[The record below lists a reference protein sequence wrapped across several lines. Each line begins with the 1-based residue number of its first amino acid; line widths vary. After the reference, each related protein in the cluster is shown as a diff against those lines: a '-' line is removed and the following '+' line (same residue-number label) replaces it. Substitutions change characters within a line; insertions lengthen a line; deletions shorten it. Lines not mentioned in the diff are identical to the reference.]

1 MRLLQSGDIGV
12 HVSNDVVNVA
22 VIDRDVTELAVNMGN
37 MNSRKMMDVNVTSAC
52 SSYFIHD

>member
-37 MNSRKMMDVNVTSAC
+37 MNSRKMVNMRT
-52 SSYFIHD
+52 